1 MGVLA
6 VSAEALYFWRKRVA
20 ILEKGADGG
29 ALRVRLKLV
38 DLLVRWKNTL
48 ESVVVVLLL
57 LVVEAVA
64 PSLLG
69 AIWEATI
76 DPDFWSS
83 FLLLLFFFFLAM
95 VMLLYLRRPAEASW
109 CVGSLDCSLSLS
121 LSLSL

>member
-6 VSAEALYFWRKRVA
+6 VSAEALYFWRKWVA
-20 ILEKGADGG
+20 ILETGADGG

-48 ESVVVVLLL
+48 ESVVVVLLV
-57 LVVEAVA
+57 VVEAVA